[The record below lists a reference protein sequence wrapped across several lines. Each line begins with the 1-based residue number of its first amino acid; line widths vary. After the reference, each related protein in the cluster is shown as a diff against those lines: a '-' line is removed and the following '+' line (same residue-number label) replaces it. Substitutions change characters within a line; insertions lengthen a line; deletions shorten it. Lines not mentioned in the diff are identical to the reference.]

1 MRNILLKKNF
11 RLLFLALSISSI
23 TACSTSQA
31 KENQDNEEDAARISQ
46 SEEAPPE
53 VATTSVRKGNFSR
66 ELVSNGK
73 LEVQNQARVAFE
85 VQEQIMDVKIKE
97 GELVKQGQI
106 LGHLQ
111 SFTYRKALEKAQNA
125 YDQARI
131 DLEDKLLGFGHNIK
145 DSSSIPDP
153 VLKMA
158 RIRSGFNTA
167 SIALEEARH
176 NLQQTTINAPIS
188 GVVSNL
194 QAEANNPS
202 SAYEKF
208 CDVLDNS
215 VMRISFHVLETEL
228 NFVKEHQTVEIFPFA
243 MPDESFKGTVT
254 SINPTVDNKGMIR
267 VTAKIP
273 NPGRTLINGMN
284 AKVLLKNSIADCLI
298 VPRESVL
305 YRQNRKVVFVYEDGK
320 AIWHYV
326 ETGYENSTH
335 ITITEGLEEGDDV
348 IMENNLNLAHESIV
362 TQRGTEKTQS
372 FTE

>member
-1 MRNILLKKNF
+1 MKNKLLKHSSC
-11 RLLFLALSISSI
+11 LLFSALFISII
-23 TACSTSQA
+23 TACSTSQTN
-31 KENQDNEEDAARISQ
+31 KNKDNEEDAARISQ
-46 SEEAPPE
+46 SDEAPPE
-53 VATTSVRKGNFSR
+53 VITTPVRKGNFSR

-85 VQEQIMDVKIKE
+85 VQEQIMDVKVKE

-111 SFTYRKALEKAQNA
+111 SFTYRKALEKAQNS
-125 YDQARI
+125 YDQALI
-131 DLEDKLLGFGHNIK
+131 DLEDQLLGFGYNMK
-145 DSSSIPDP
+145 DTASIPEP

-158 RIRSGFNTA
+158 RIRSGYNTA

-194 QAEANNPS
+194 QAEAHNPS

-208 CDVLDNS
+208 CDILDNS

-228 NFVKEHQTVEIFPFA
+228 SFVKEHQTVEVFPFA
-243 MPDESFKGTVT
+243 MPDKSFKGTVT
-254 SINPTVDNKGMIR
+254 SINPNVDDEGMIR
-267 VTAKIP
+267 VTAQIP

-284 AKVLLKNSIADCLI
+284 AKVLLKNSIPDCLI
-298 VPRESVL
+298 VPREAVL
-305 YRQNRKVVFVYEDGK
+305 YRQNRKVVFVFEDGK

-326 ETGYENSTH
+326 ETGFENSNH
-335 ITITEGLEEGDDV
+335 ITITEGLEEGDEV
-348 IMENNLNLAHESIV
+348 IVENNLNLAHETLV
-362 TQRGTEKTQS
+362 TRRTTE
-372 FTE
+372 